1 MNPQAKGSPA
11 HLITPLLREEG
22 LETQGNGKSLTQENQ
37 VQHDP
42 PHATSTLPEQA
53 PRGEQRPARLFPA
66 PPAPRAIIQETLTRA
81 GRQTKRGGVRRCR
94 HRREDTGRDAVLTPA
109 AKPKLPSRMRL
120 CKRNKHKTPQLPPA
134 EAPERSHTTNHTGG
148 KRLPRWHHLLLPIPA
163 TQVSSVLPGKPSPPP
178 WGDGTH
184 QSLRSVLAPAQHIKR
199 WCHPGTSTA
208 RAKTLRGRRNV
219 NQSFLPKDTR
229 CPALPPLE
237 DSDSSNNGRLQT
249 KPRPPRNQR
258 VPARCTPSAVFLL

>member
-11 HLITPLLREEG
+11 HLVAPLLRKEG

-42 PHATSTLPEQA
+42 PCATSTLTEQA
-53 PRGEQRPARLFPA
+53 PRGGQRQARLFPA
-66 PPAPRAIIQETLTRA
+66 PPAPRAIIRETLTQA

-94 HRREDTGRDAVLTPA
+94 REDTGRDEQQDAVLTPA

-134 EAPERSHTTNHTGG
+134 EAPERGHATNHTRG
-148 KRLPRWHHLLLPIPA
+148 KRLPCWHHLLLPIPA
-163 TQVSSVLPGKPSPPP
+163 TQVSSVLRGKPSPPP

-184 QSLRSVLAPAQHIKR
+184 QHPEPTVGPGSRPTRQPLVPPGAG
-199 WCHPGTSTA
+199 PGTSTA
-208 RAKTLRGRRNV
+208 RAKR
-219 NQSFLPKDTR
+219 S
-229 CPALPPLE
+229 E
-237 DSDSSNNGRLQT
+237 DAET
-249 KPRPPRNQR
+249 
-258 VPARCTPSAVFLL
+258 